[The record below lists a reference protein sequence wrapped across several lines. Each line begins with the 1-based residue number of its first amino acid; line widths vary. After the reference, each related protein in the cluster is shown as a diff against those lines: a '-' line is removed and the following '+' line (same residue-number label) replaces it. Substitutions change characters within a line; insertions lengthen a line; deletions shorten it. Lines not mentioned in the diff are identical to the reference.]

1 MTKLA
6 FLEAMSFDELWVLH
20 ERLTKILSD
29 KITTEKLELD
39 KRLAQLNGADPSE
52 GLETQPRRRKYPK
65 VLPKYYN
72 PSAPEEKWSGR
83 GKRPRWVVA
92 ALRSGQKLE
101 DFMIETAERS
111 DS

>member
-6 FLEAMSFDELWVLH
+6 FLEAMNFDELWVLH

-29 KITTEKLELD
+29 KITSEKQELD
-39 KRLAQLNGADPSE
+39 KRLAQLNGADPGE

-72 PSAPEEKWSGR
+72 PLVPDEKWSGR
-83 GKRPRWVVA
+83 GKMPRWLVA
-92 ALRSGQKLE
+92 AIQSGQKLE
-101 DFMIETAERS
+101 DFRTETAEKS

>member
-6 FLEAMSFDELWVLH
+6 FLEAMNFDELWVLH

-29 KITTEKLELD
+29 KIASEKLELD
-39 KRLAQLNGADPSE
+39 KRLAQLNGADLGESQ
-52 GLETQPRRRKYPK
+52 ETQPRRRKYPK

-72 PSAPEEKWSGR
+72 PSAPNEKWSGR
-83 GKRPRWVVA
+83 GKMPRWLVA
-92 ALRSGQKLE
+92 ALQAGRKLE
-101 DFMIETAERS
+101 DFRIDTAEKS